1 MKKLAPNSVAP
12 QGFPNTLRPRSIRC
26 VHSKAWSP
34 TKIAPPSAVR
44 SKNIFARGRLEA
56 WRASS
61 DFTIVTLEQ
70 MRRNVIRAVSWMPS
84 TEAGCGQST
93 LVARMAPYEASRTPK
108 PTASPA
114 RKIHIPSLPQLS
126 GVRGDSAGST
136 AGWCSAVAASLTIRS
151 PSVRSYEV
159 DEHVQDGPEGHDEV
173 PVDGAAVQR
182 HVALRR
188 EPPAAGE
195 PQHPAEPG
203 GRAEHVGAVHA
214 DQCVEGRAVDARRHP
229 EPEADEARPLDA
241 LDEQEEDAEP
251 PGPSEPAHEPC
262 PIAGPDHPERP
273 HERPARAEEDE
284 RVQRGQADGQ
294 SRLAQGRPHRRLQA
308 KLEECDHE
316 PSEEHDLPAEEH
328 QHPQAGIREG
338 PAIRAGPRVVVAV
351 AVVAVRGSRG
361 PAAPVRHR
369 IRAARAAPDLEVEGG
384 HESPQFLSQATTTDT
399 STRTTIQ
406 ATRIRAVRRLRPV
419 R

>member
-93 LVARMAPYEASRTPK
+93 LVARMAPYEARSTPK
-108 PTASPA
+108 PMASPA

-159 DEHVQDGPEGHDEV
+159 DEHVQHGPERDHVV
-173 PVDGAAVQR
+173 PVDRQAFEPGVPGR
-182 HVALRR
+182 G
-188 EPPAAGE
+188 EPPPAGQ

-203 GRAEHVGAVHA
+203 RRADHVGAVHA
-214 DQCVEGRAVDARRHP
+214 DQGIEGGAVDPRRHP
-229 EPEADEARPLDA
+229 QSEVDEPRPLDA
-241 LDEQEEDAEP
+241 LNEQEEAAQD
-251 PGPSEPAHEPC
+251 PGPREPAHE
-262 PIAGPDHPERP
+262 
-273 HERPARAEEDE
+273 
-284 RVQRGQADGQ
+284 
-294 SRLAQGRPHRRLQA
+294 GRP
-308 KLEECDHE
+308 
-316 PSEEHDLPAEEH
+316 
-328 QHPQAGIREG
+328 
-338 PAIRAGPRVVVAV
+338 V
-351 AVVAVRGSRG
+351 
-361 PAAPVRHR
+361 
-369 IRAARAAPDLEVEGG
+369 
-384 HESPQFLSQATTTDT
+384 
-399 STRTTIQ
+399 
-406 ATRIRAVRRLRPV
+406 
-419 R
+419 